1 MAPDTSH
8 PSIASARAG
17 KLTSRRRWSL
27 LMNYPEDLYAFVQ
40 LGMHHRLAHP
50 LPQCRVNLLVFAHM
64 KQLRTYM
71 ARLKLQAPDVLI
83 WHEMDYWGK
92 NRYGSPRDEMK
103 DRMSV
108 LVAIARRQPVIIA
121 TTCLALLEKTI
132 PAQLFAEQC
141 LELAT
146 GDEMHLDELIE
157 GLQRRGYLPCDHL
170 GGYGTYYRRDQ
181 HVHITPPGRNESLR
195 MRFSAQNKLLA
206 IEPLQASRRGEGSLS
221 SYAIYPAH
229 ETVITDA
236 AAREEG
242 AQVLYDQ
249 LLRQNTAP
257 QQRARILEHVHNDE
271 PFAGYHKLSPLI
283 RKGAGQAE
291 TTLLDHLSA
300 ATPDDFLMWHFMSRE
315 QRDQVVAEGLARAVK
330 CYQLEQEVG
339 EPTIHPQEYF
349 SDAAQIEMQLATH
362 GYQAVLYNYAA
373 PEVGRGASS
382 VFSGTEQ
389 SLMSLSSRPAVA
401 GAPSE
406 TNAQEELV
414 MLRDYLRSPGVVM
427 PQGTRAATSGV
438 KDGSVAEFLHSLA
451 EGGAR
456 TVESMAGGGSAAGV
470 ASQAKVVLVCKDV
483 ATLAS
488 WEVLLDGLVAYAQLD
503 SPWDVATVLTSALPL
518 FISVSPLRRDYYL
531 VYENI
536 HYIPAAKLGVP
547 AGPGPRRQ
555 HQPEWQDYLRSL
567 TEIAVGD
574 LVVHRDHGVGR
585 YLGLVELGVHG
596 GGAEC
601 LKVEYAG
608 GDKIYVPIH
617 HLTYLQ
623 KYSSGPPA
631 AADETAGGLPS
642 QQRSTDGRLDHLAR
656 RSTWRSR
663 AAKVKQAVRD
673 MAAEILRVHSRRQ
686 LVKLEPYDPPGS
698 IYQQFLQA
706 FPYVETP
713 DQVRF
718 CEDIEQDFSSGKP
731 MDRLLIGDVG
741 FGKTE
746 LAMRAAMRTI
756 LEGHQVMVLC
766 PTTVLCYQHVR
777 TFQTRLAPFGIKV
790 AGVNRF
796 VKSQQLS
803 ELAAELERGELDV
816 LIGTHKI
823 LAKSFKPRQL
833 GLVIIDEEQRFG
845 VAHKEKIKAL
855 KAHAAVLALSATPI
869 PRTMHM
875 SMLGLRD
882 ISLLTTPP
890 EGRRPVKNAVIT
902 WDDHVIAEAIRA
914 EIRRGGQVFC
924 VHNRVRDLAAFSR
937 QIKALVPEL
946 TIRTAHG
953 QMNET
958 ALEDVVLAFSRNEFP
973 ILICTSIMEAGVD
986 MPNVNTL
993 IVHKSQSFG
1002 LAQLYQLR
1010 GRVGRSSVQA
1020 YAYFITAPA
1029 AQLTD
1034 DAARRMQVMM
1044 AYQGLGA
1051 GFSIASYDMDL
1062 RGVGDLLGQEQSG
1075 HVATVGL
1082 EMYTSMLDEALKEAR
1097 GEVMAE
1103 QQNCEIQLRVAYG
1116 IDGSYIER
1124 EQTRLRIYKKLFQLT
1139 SAVALEELVNQL
1151 SQEYGPLPAK
1161 TTVLIEVVMVKLA
1174 LLPLRAKALREVEA
1188 GVYAIE
1194 IFKLP
1199 EAMVAAVS
1207 AAIRQQPEVYSLTD
1221 ATHLTIKLAA
1231 HAPAKR
1237 LTLLAHKITKLTG
1250 AHVAARELSAGEDGA

>member
-1 MAPDTSH
+1 MALHTSH
-8 PSIASARAG
+8 SSIAGDSAGATLR
-17 KLTSRRRWSL
+17 SWSL
-27 LMNYPEDLYAFVQ
+27 LMSYPEDLYAFVQ
-40 LGMHHRLAHP
+40 LGAHHRLAHP

-92 NRYGSPRDEMK
+92 NRYGHPRDEMK

-132 PAQLFAEQC
+132 PAELFSEQC

-146 GDEMHLDELIE
+146 GDEMDIDELLE
-157 GLQRRGYLPCDHL
+157 ELQRRGYLPCDHL
-170 GGYGTYYRRDQ
+170 GGYGTYYRRDR
-181 HVHITPPGRNESLR
+181 HVHITPPGRSESLR

-229 ETVITDA
+229 ETVITDVA
-236 AAREEG
+236 SREQG
-242 AQVLYDQ
+242 AQALYDH
-249 LLRQNTAP
+249 LLQQNAAP
-257 QQRARILEHVHNDE
+257 QQRVRILDQVHNDE

-283 RKGAGQAE
+283 RKGAGQPE

-300 ATPDDFLMWHFMSRE
+300 ATPDDFLMWHFMSR
-315 QRDQVVAEGLARAVK
+315 QRRDQVVAEGLARAEQ
-330 CYQLEQEVG
+330 CYQLEQDVG

-349 SDAAQIEMQLATH
+349 SDAAQIETQLATY

-373 PEVGRGASS
+373 PEVVGASDS
-382 VFSGTEQ
+382 VFSDADQ
-389 SLMSLSSRPAVA
+389 SLMSLASPPPAGESPHEE
-401 GAPSE
+401 GAP
-406 TNAQEELV
+406 V

-427 PQGTRAATSGV
+427 PKGVQGY
-438 KDGSVAEFLHSLA
+438 GSVAEFLHSLA
-451 EGGAR
+451 EGGMQ
-456 TVESMAGGGSAAGV
+456 TVESMAGQGP
-470 ASQAKVVLVCKDV
+470 ASSLVLPPETKVVLICKD
-483 ATLAS
+483 AAMLAS
-488 WEVLLDGLVAYAQLD
+488 WEVLLEGSMAYEQLA
-503 SPWDVATVLTSALPL
+503 SPWDVRTVLASAQSL
-518 FISVSPLRRDYYL
+518 FIGVGSLRRDYYL
-531 VYENI
+531 VYEHI
-536 HYIPAAKLGVP
+536 HYIPAAKLGMPAAAP
-547 AGPGPRRQ
+547 AGRS

-623 KYSSGPPA
+623 KYSSGPPL
-631 AADETAGGLPS
+631 AADEAPEARPGQHRSGGA
-642 QQRSTDGRLDHLAR
+642 RLDHLAR
-656 RSTWRSR
+656 RSTWRGR

-686 LVKLEPYDPPGS
+686 LVKLEPYGPPGS
-698 IYQQFLQA
+698 TYQDFMRA

-713 DQVRF
+713 DQLRF
-718 CEDIEQDFSSGKP
+718 CEDMEQDFRAGKP

-756 LEGHQVMVLC
+756 LEGYQVMVLC

-777 TFQTRLAPFGIKV
+777 TFQTRLGPFGVKV
-790 AGVNRF
+790 AGVHRF
-796 VKSQQLS
+796 VKPQELTQLTA
-803 ELAAELERGELDV
+803 ELAGGELDV

-823 LAKSFKPRQL
+823 LAGSFKPRQL

-845 VAHKEKIKAL
+845 VVHKEKIKAL

-902 WDDHVIAEAIRA
+902 WDDQVIAGAIRA

-953 QMNET
+953 QMNEA

-993 IVHKSQSFG
+993 IVHKSESFG

-1020 YAYFITAPA
+1020 YAYFITAPEG
-1029 AQLTD
+1029 QLTD

-1097 GEVMAE
+1097 GELMAE

-1116 IDGSYIER
+1116 IDAGYIER
-1124 EQTRLRIYKKLFQLT
+1124 EQARLRIYKKLFGLT
-1139 SAVALEELVNQL
+1139 SGAALEELVTQL
-1151 SQEYGPLPAK
+1151 SQEYGPLPTK
-1161 TTVLIEVVMVKLA
+1161 TAVLMEVVTIKLA
-1174 LLPLRAKALREVEA
+1174 LLPLRATALREVEA

-1199 EAMVAAVS
+1199 EALVAAVS

-1221 ATHLTIKLAA
+1221 ATHLTINLTAY
-1231 HAPAKR
+1231 APAKR
-1237 LTLLAHKITKLTG
+1237 LALLAHKIARLTHG
-1250 AHVAARELSAGEDGA
+1250 HGEAGSREDGT